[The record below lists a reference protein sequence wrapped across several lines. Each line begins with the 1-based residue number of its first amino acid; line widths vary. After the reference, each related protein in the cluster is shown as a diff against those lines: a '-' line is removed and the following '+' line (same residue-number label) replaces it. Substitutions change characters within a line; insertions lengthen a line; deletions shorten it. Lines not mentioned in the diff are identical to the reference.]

1 MLHVSST
8 QRRSP
13 PAGSLTTLKISL
25 VSRSHTH
32 QTPAA
37 CLIKPSRRVHGAGK
51 QLRFVPDRRW
61 QQTEAPAS
69 ISCCY
74 TRRSSIFP
82 LRCQS
87 AKKQSQLVRKLFKS
101 PVCRHPAASH
111 TEHPSTVLR
120 APLRPHRLRPN
131 QLSGAKTQVFDGG
144 SESPLLAASG

>member
-13 PAGSLTTLKISL
+13 PSGSSTTLKTRL

-37 CLIKPSRRVHGAGK
+37 CLIEPSRRVPGAGK
-51 QLRFVPDRRW
+51 QLRLVPDRRW
-61 QQTEAPAS
+61 QQTDEPAS
-69 ISCCY
+69 ISRCY

-101 PVCRHPAASH
+101 RVCHHPAANN
-111 TEHPSTVLR
+111 TEPPPAGLR
-120 APLRPHRLRPN
+120 APLRPPRLRPS
-131 QLSGAKTQVFDGG
+131 QLSGAKNQV
-144 SESPLLAASG
+144 